1 MPNQAT
7 RGQLLVGDL
16 IVSDENA
23 TSGAPVPRTAR
34 VTMTAATGN
43 AAALSWGN
51 PTGGRII
58 VQNVVIDITT
68 ASGATTTIDVGVD
81 ADGTGTDDTLIDGK
95 STATAGVISSI
106 DDGGTNGKAARALTS
121 SEYVTGSITGTIGS
135 FEGVAYITYIP
146 A

>member
-1 MPNQAT
+1 
-7 RGQLLVGDL
+7 
-16 IVSDENA
+16 
-23 TSGAPVPRTAR
+23 
-34 VTMTAATGN
+34 MTAATGN

-81 ADGTGTDDTLIDGK
+81 ANGTGTDDTLIDGK

-106 DDGGTNGKAARALTS
+106 DDAGTNGK
-121 SEYVTGSITGTIGS
+121 TGSITGTIGS
-135 FEGVAYITYIP
+135 FAGVAYITYIP

>member
-1 MPNQAT
+1 MPTKAT
-7 RGQLLVGDL
+7 NGQLLAGDI
-16 IVSDENA
+16 IVEDANA
-23 TSGAPVPRTAR
+23 TSGAPVVRTAR
-34 VTMTAATGN
+34 VTMTSATGN

-58 VQNVVIDITT
+58 VQSVIIDITT

-81 ADGTGTDDTLIDGK
+81 ADGTGSDDTLIDGK
-95 STATAGVISSI
+95 STAAAGVISSI

-135 FEGVAYITYIP
+135 FAGVAYISYIP

>member
-1 MPNQAT
+1 MPNKAT
-7 RGQLLVGDL
+7 NGQLLVGDL
-16 IVSDENA
+16 TIEDANA
-23 TSGAPVPRTAR
+23 TNGAPVPRTAR

-58 VQNVVIDITT
+58 VQSVIIDITT
-68 ASGATTTIDVGVD
+68 ATGATTTIDVGVD
-81 ADGTGTDDTLIDGK
+81 SAGTGTDDTLIDGADT
-95 STATAGVISSI
+95 TAAGVISSI
-106 DDGGTNGKAARALTS
+106 DNGGTNGKAARALTS

-135 FEGVAYITYIP
+135 FAGVAYITYVP